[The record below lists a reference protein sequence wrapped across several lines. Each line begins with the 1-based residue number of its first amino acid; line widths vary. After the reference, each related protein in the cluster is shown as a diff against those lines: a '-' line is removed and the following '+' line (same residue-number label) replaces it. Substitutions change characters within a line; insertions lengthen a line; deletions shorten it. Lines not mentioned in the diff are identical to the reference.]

1 MPLGD
6 FLARL
11 FITRMGGHLTSDELM
26 KLKSL
31 VYLLMEKCLSPLT
44 DKIVC
49 ISEAEKESAEREHIA
64 KKDKLEL
71 IPNGI
76 DVSAVKNAIPKQR
89 SELGIPDEAFVVGM
103 IGRLSPQK
111 APDVF
116 IHAAKLIHDSIP
128 DSAFIMVGDGE
139 EREAVESFAR
149 ENGLNLY
156 VTGWT
161 DTPYSYLKVFDVALL
176 LSRWEGFGLAIV
188 EYMAAEKN
196 VVASRVD
203 AIPTLIDDGTDGLL
217 AEVDDPEDVRDKV
230 IWLYNHP
237 EEARIMKKKALE
249 KVIKNYDISR
259 VVEQHA
265 DLFVKICKHGGG
277 KM

>member
-1 MPLGD
+1 
-6 FLARL
+6 
-11 FITRMGGHLTSDELM
+11 M

-31 VYLLMEKCLSPLT
+31 VYLLMEKCLSLLT

-64 KKDKLEL
+64 PKDKLEL

-128 DSAFIMVGDGE
+128 DSAFIIVGDGE

-161 DTPYSYLKVFDVALL
+161 NTPYSYLKVFDVALL

-217 AEVDDPEDVRDKV
+217 TEVDDPEGVRDKV

-249 KVIKNYDISR
+249 KVIENYDISR

-265 DLFVKICKHGGG
+265 DLFVKICKLN
-277 KM
+277 KY